1 VKRRLCIL
9 LVSHWSAQ
17 SAGAELQVK
26 ALLEKLIATDSFDIH
41 YVARKID
48 ASYQPEGYL
57 LHRVPARRQI
67 SGYYLLDVPGVVR
80 LLERVQPDVIYQR
93 VASAYTAA
101 AAYFARK
108 NNRRLVWHISSDRDL
123 MPRPWR
129 LSWRSSLEQLNQG
142 MIEYGARRA
151 DVVIVQNAQQAALL
165 RKYYGRSDAVHI
177 PNFHPA
183 PVTPIVKATD
193 RIVVCWVANIKP
205 LKQPELFVRLA
216 SDLRH
221 RSDVE
226 FVIVGAQQM
235 NADAWRGLLASMRD
249 LQNLRYVGPQSHSAV
264 EQLMASAHLL
274 VNTSTI
280 EGFPNTFIQAWLRE
294 VPVVSLSVNPDGVF
308 DADRYGICA
317 RGSYDRL
324 RDAVEQLIADS
335 SLRRQ
340 IGERASAFARE
351 RFTERN
357 IEQII
362 PLLGS
367 PP

>member
-1 VKRRLCIL
+1 
-9 LVSHWSAQ
+9 VSHWSAQ
-17 SAGAELQVK
+17 PAGAELQVK
-26 ALLEKLIATDSFDIH
+26 ALLEKLIAADSFDIH

-48 ASYQPEGYL
+48 SSHQPQGYS
-57 LHRVPARRQI
+57 LHRVTPRRQI
-67 SGYYLLDVPGVVR
+67 SAYYLLDVPGVVR
-80 LLERVQPDVIYQR
+80 LLERLQPDVIYQR
-93 VASAYTAA
+93 VATAYTAA

-108 NNRRLVWHISSDRDL
+108 HKRRLVWHISSDRDL

-129 LSWRSSLEQLNQG
+129 PSWRSSLEQLNQG
-142 MIEYGARRA
+142 LIGYSARRA
-151 DVVIVQNAQQAALL
+151 DVIIVQNAEQAALL
-165 RKYYGRSDAVHI
+165 RKHYGRSDAVHI

-183 PVTPIVKATD
+183 PAAPIAKADD
-193 RIVVCWVANIKP
+193 RILVCWVANIKP

-221 RSDVE
+221 RCDVE

-235 NADAWRGLLASMRD
+235 NTDAWQRLLASMRD
-249 LQNLRYVGPQSHSAV
+249 LPNLKYLGPQSHSEV
-264 EQLMASAHLL
+264 EQLIANAHLL

-317 RGSYDRL
+317 HGSYDRL
-324 RDAVEQLIADS
+324 RQAVEQLIQDAS
-335 SLRRQ
+335 QRRE
-340 IGERASAFARE
+340 IGARASAFARE

-357 IEQII
+357 IERII
-362 PLLGS
+362 QVLGS
-367 PP
+367 PL

>member
-1 VKRRLCIL
+1 M
-9 LVSHWSAQ
+9 SHWSAQ
-17 SAGAELQVK
+17 PAGAELQVK

-48 ASYQPEGYL
+48 SSHQPQGYS
-57 LHRVPARRQI
+57 LHRVPPRRQI
-67 SGYYLLDVPGVVR
+67 SGYFMLDVPGVVR
-80 LLERVQPDVIYQR
+80 LLERVQPDVIYHR

-108 NNRRLVWHISSDRDL
+108 HKRRMVWHISSDRDL

-142 MIEYGARRA
+142 MIAYGARHA
-151 DVVIVQNAQQAALL
+151 DAIIVQNAEQAALL
-165 RKYYGRSDAVHI
+165 RRYYGRSDAVHI

-183 PVTPIVKATD
+183 PVAPIAKAND

-216 SDLRH
+216 SDLKH

-235 NADAWRGLLASMRD
+235 HSDAWGKLLASMRD
-249 LQNLRYVGPQSHSAV
+249 LPNLRYLGPQPHSAV
-264 EQLMASAHLL
+264 EQLIASAHLL

-280 EGFPNTFIQAWLRE
+280 EGFPNTFIQAWLGE

-308 DADRYGICA
+308 EADRYGICA

-324 RDAVEQLIADS
+324 REAVERLIRDAG
-335 SLRRQ
+335 LRRQ
-340 IGERASAFARE
+340 IGLRASAFARE

-357 IEQII
+357 IERVIH
-362 PLLGS
+362 LLGS
-367 PP
+367 PS